1 MAARQLLQLVTA
13 ALEELAA
20 SSNAS
25 SDLASAAH
33 QSLLRRVEDLLPTT
47 THPHQQLTTFSPE
60 LRAFMAAVLTALQ
73 GLAKDHHTY
82 DQHWLTTLA
91 VVLISW
97 AMVTTLLCGDSNIDG
112 RCRAWLGHQGGWP

>member
-47 THPHQQLTTFSPE
+47 TH
-60 LRAFMAAVLTALQ
+60 RA
-73 GLAKDHHTY
+73 H
-82 DQHWLTTLA
+82 
-91 VVLISW
+91 
-97 AMVTTLLCGDSNIDG
+97 
-112 RCRAWLGHQGGWP
+112 